1 MKNLK
6 QLIRQT
12 VSAILMLMA
21 FCTTMQAQNGVT
33 VSGTVSDEAGEP
45 LIGASVIVKGN
56 SSLGTVT
63 DFDGNFQLKV
73 PSEQTTLVI
82 SYVGMT
88 SKEVKVGK
96 QRSFKVTLKDD
107 TQLEEVVVVGFGQQK
122 KASVVGAITQTTGEV
137 LERAAGI
144 GSVGAALTGNLPGV
158 ATIASTGQPGEED
171 PRIYIRGAAAWNQDA
186 QPLILVDGVK
196 RDIKSVD
203 ITSVATV
210 SVLKDASAT
219 AVYGVEGANGVI
231 LITTKRGQEGK
242 ARIDVGFNPTLKA
255 VLKLPGA
262 SIMQYRYRLRIGC
275 RAAFKRKAL
284 PFWSFGISPSSVARL
299 SAAGIIST
307 FFILAAWISSWAGVP
322 VNSSKAPP
330 APLVPRVSLRS
341 AWSFKS
347 IHNTR
352 FPFWARP
359 SARVAAV
366 VVFPVP
372 PFWDT
377 MVIIRI
383 FSAAPFEKYLPF
395 LSTVKRHF
403 RRYSGV
409 FYVYSGKTFAII
421 LARYNLS
428 RLQQLFLHT
437 KKPQNP
443 HKYWVPGLL
452 R

>member
-107 TQLEEVVVVGFGQQK
+107 TQLEEVVVVGYGQQK

-158 ATIASTGQPGEED
+158 ATIASTGQPGERGSSYLHSWCSSLELGCPAAD
-171 PRIYIRGAAAWNQDA
+171 PRRW
-186 QPLILVDGVK
+186 
-196 RDIKSVD
+196 
-203 ITSVATV
+203 
-210 SVLKDASAT
+210 
-219 AVYGVEGANGVI
+219 
-231 LITTKRGQEGK
+231 
-242 ARIDVGFNPTLKA
+242 
-255 VLKLPGA
+255 
-262 SIMQYRYRLRIGC
+262 C
-275 RAAFKRKAL
+275 
-284 PFWSFGISPSSVARL
+284 
-299 SAAGIIST
+299 
-307 FFILAAWISSWAGVP
+307 
-322 VNSSKAPP
+322 
-330 APLVPRVSLRS
+330 
-341 AWSFKS
+341 
-347 IHNTR
+347 
-352 FPFWARP
+352 
-359 SARVAAV
+359 
-366 VVFPVP
+366 
-372 PFWDT
+372 
-377 MVIIRI
+377 
-383 FSAAPFEKYLPF
+383 
-395 LSTVKRHF
+395 
-403 RRYSGV
+403 
-409 FYVYSGKTFAII
+409 KT
-421 LARYNLS
+421 
-428 RLQQLFLHT
+428 
-437 KKPQNP
+437 
-443 HKYWVPGLL
+443 
-452 R
+452 

>member
-107 TQLEEVVVVGFGQQK
+107 TQLEEVVVVGYGQQK

-171 PRIYIRGAAAWNQDA
+171 PRIYIRGAAAWNLD
-186 QPLILVDGVK
+186 
-196 RDIKSVD
+196 
-203 ITSVATV
+203 
-210 SVLKDASAT
+210 
-219 AVYGVEGANGVI
+219 
-231 LITTKRGQEGK
+231 
-242 ARIDVGFNPTLKA
+242 
-255 VLKLPGA
+255 
-262 SIMQYRYRLRIGC
+262 
-275 RAAFKRKAL
+275 
-284 PFWSFGISPSSVARL
+284 
-299 SAAGIIST
+299 
-307 FFILAAWISSWAGVP
+307 
-322 VNSSKAPP
+322 
-330 APLVPRVSLRS
+330 
-341 AWSFKS
+341 
-347 IHNTR
+347 
-352 FPFWARP
+352 
-359 SARVAAV
+359 
-366 VVFPVP
+366 
-372 PFWDT
+372 
-377 MVIIRI
+377 
-383 FSAAPFEKYLPF
+383 APFTVWKVLTV
-395 LSTVKRHF
+395 LS
-403 RRYSGV
+403 
-409 FYVYSGKTFAII
+409 
-421 LARYNLS
+421 
-428 RLQQLFLHT
+428 
-437 KKPQNP
+437 
-443 HKYWVPGLL
+443 
-452 R
+452 